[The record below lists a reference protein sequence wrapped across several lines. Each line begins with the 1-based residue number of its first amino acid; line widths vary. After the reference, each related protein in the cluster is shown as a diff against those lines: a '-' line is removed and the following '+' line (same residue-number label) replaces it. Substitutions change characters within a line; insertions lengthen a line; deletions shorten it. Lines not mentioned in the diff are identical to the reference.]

1 MIHALTGPHCEKGGV
16 VLYSHTKSIGTFEI
30 PDSFAIA
37 SVSSVFKIE
46 SVHMIDARIFAKLSA
61 SSLLAIRT
69 DSVKADRANERLRHG
84 ETEGGED
91 LHPNESE

>member
-1 MIHALTGPHCEKGGV
+1 MIG
-16 VLYSHTKSIGTFEI
+16 
-30 PDSFAIA
+30 
-37 SVSSVFKIE
+37 
-46 SVHMIDARIFAKLSA
+46 ARIFAKLSA